1 MQPAMVT
8 AMRLVVAVAWVWRA
22 AGQESVCARLLT
34 DKSGHKKRHIM
45 TAQQDHQ
52 GKWNHAHYM
61 AHVVV
66 TRLGLHS
73 SPELAEVE
81 LEALK
86 RVTLKSLRGQS
97 EQRYEWF
104 VYAPASTPARVL
116 EPFADRMDADPN
128 FHLVAVDRE
137 ACALERRRTPEVWPL
152 QDQLE
157 LIGQWK
163 GLIARDRENL
173 LTMTTRLDP
182 GDALPL
188 DGIAHL
194 RLLAAHVPKTF
205 TEEASQVR
213 VVCWERF
220 LSREATFKSGVDG
233 TGAVREDVV
242 ERQVGP
248 EACVRAGLTQ
258 VLQSSAIL
266 RSKGSVYRFF
276 PPKVRNRAAKGCEGG
291 QLQRLISRSFSTRF
305 G

>member
-1 MQPAMVT
+1 M
-8 AMRLVVAVAWVWRA
+8 LKVALLCAGVAAQR
-22 AGQESVCARLLT
+22 CARVAT
-34 DKSGHKKRHIM
+34 DKSGLKKRPILS
-45 TAQQDHQ
+45 AV
-52 GKWNHAHYM
+52 GGFYAG
-61 AHVVV
+61 HVVV
-66 TRLGLHS
+66 SQLGRRKS
-73 SPELAEVE
+73 GALAA
-81 LEALK
+81 LEFDIFERFAYP
-86 RVTLKSLRGQS
+86 SMAAQS
-97 EQRYEWF
+97 DDAFEWL
-104 VYAPASTPARVL
+104 VYAASGAPPRVL
-116 EPFADRMDADPN
+116 EGARRLLDGHAG
-128 FHLVAVDRE
+128 FHLIVVDRE
-137 ACALERRRTPEVWPL
+137 ACAAERRRTPEFWPL